1 MYVHY
6 CIHACLCWFRKG
18 SICFA
23 GRIIFQLLVQN
34 WHNADMKK
42 IGRISLKLKFRKY
55 ESKRCVPFAS
65 CAKRR
70 ASSQRLGSAARDD
83 ERAWDWQLCAFMQSI
98 LFMDFSDMAASIW
111 KGEKRNY
118 KHTHLRIS
126 GNYPNAQI
134 LPRGQWFSI
143 GIYVINPGGEYILKK
158 NNLAATRNNRT
169 PILAAY
175 FEKSP

>member
-34 WHNADMKK
+34 WHNADTKK

-111 KGEKRNY
+111 KGEKKKLQTHTLENFRKLPKCSNPSQGAMVFNRN
-118 KHTHLRIS
+118 LRDKSRRWIH
-126 GNYPNAQI
+126 
-134 LPRGQWFSI
+134 
-143 GIYVINPGGEYILKK
+143 LKK
-158 NNLAATRNNRT
+158 
-169 PILAAY
+169 
-175 FEKSP
+175 K